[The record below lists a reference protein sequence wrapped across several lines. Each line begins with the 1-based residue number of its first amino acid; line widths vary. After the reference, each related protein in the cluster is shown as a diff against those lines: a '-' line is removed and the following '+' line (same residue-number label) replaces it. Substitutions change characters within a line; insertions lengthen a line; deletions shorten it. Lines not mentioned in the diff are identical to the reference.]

1 MYVCKTRKRHAIHLS
16 VSGPVISLKAP
27 YRILNQAVATPDT
40 NTIAF
45 AVASFCGYSLHSL
58 QTDAFP
64 VNG

>member
-1 MYVCKTRKRHAIHLS
+1 
-16 VSGPVISLKAP
+16 LKAP